1 MVIRLDLPHFH
12 LSELEIVDQLVLE
25 RQNGVNRLYFNAI
38 HAEWRA
44 RVGLYV
50 AVNGNPEAIAP
61 WPNVS
66 AKEVGDRFRNLYLSP
81 GAQSVQKPIL
91 DVLRRRTLTYCPA
104 CGEDGTPNTLDHYLP
119 KDTYPEFAVS
129 PVNLFPMCDI
139 CQGAKGTKLLS
150 TDNERLFLHPY
161 FDAFIDTQLVELTI
175 DGPYNA
181 PEAIHLTAAAGLSDA
196 SRFLIERH
204 LQELSIPSRYYRY
217 FSEAYLRLLRHV
229 QRMRSKGSDVCSRL
243 EDFRD
248 MEALKS
254 VNAWGHIFY
263 DGVLRN
269 DALLDYLLNSP
280 DLPQV

>member
-1 MVIRLDLPHFH
+1 M
-12 LSELEIVDQLVLE
+12 
-25 RQNGVNRLYFNAI
+25 
-38 HAEWRA
+38 
-44 RVGLYV
+44 

-175 DGPYNA
+175 DRPYNA
-181 PEAIHLTAAAGLSDA
+181 PEAIHLTAAGGLSEA
-196 SRFLIERH
+196 SCFLIERH

-229 QRMRSKGSDVCSRL
+229 QRMRSKGADVCSRL

-269 DALLDYLLNSP
+269 DALVDYLLNSP